1 MVVAAVT
8 LSTTDLEQL
17 LSLALAALRANAA
30 AAPAV
35 GQTGAGAEMVSPTVA
50 PAALR
55 TMGQWLD
62 VHLQQ
67 LSEKG
72 YAAQTMKNRTA
83 CIAHLRRLWG
93 TRAIASIKPHDV
105 ATGLKTFGPKETSK
119 ASRVLSELRDAF
131 AEAIAAGWVDTN
143 PAQPIKRPV
152 HKVIRARLKFEVWQ
166 AMWTQAKAGPQRW
179 VESMLLLALVTG
191 QRRAD
196 LAKMRFCDIVV
207 DDDGQQVLR
216 IEQQKQAGKGY
227 GARVAIPLSL
237 YLEPIGMTVSDVVEH
252 CRNSAKPGATLLR
265 KAGGGPIEESSLS
278 ARFHELILAVLGPA
292 AHQPYEWPSLH
303 EVRSLSARLFLQQG
317 LPRETV
323 QTLLGHKNAEMT
335 ELYADDRGLSAHKW
349 KRVMLPTAP
358 PAGQSAGQR
367 PEADANRRPTTH

>member
-1 MVVAAVT
+1 MT

-30 AAPAV
+30 GAQAATQPSADI
-35 GQTGAGAEMVSPTVA
+35 A
-50 PAALR
+50 AALAPGQSAVDER

-62 VHLQQ
+62 VHLKQ
-67 LSEKG
+67 LIEKG
-72 YAAQTMKNRTA
+72 YAAQTLKNRTSN
-83 CIAHLRRLWG
+83 IAHVRRIWG
-93 TRAIASIKPHDV
+93 SRAIALIKPHDV

-143 PAQPIKRPV
+143 PAMPIKRPV
-152 HKVIRARLKFEVWQ
+152 HKVIRARLKFEVWL
-166 AMWTQAKAGPQRW
+166 AMWQHSKTGPQRW
-179 VESMLLLALVTG
+179 VESMLLLAVVTG

-196 LAKMRFCDIVV
+196 LAKMKFCDIVV

-227 GARVAIPLSL
+227 GARVEIPLSL
-237 YLEPIGMTVSDVVEH
+237 YMEPIGMTVGDVVEH

-303 EVRSLSARLFLQQG
+303 EARSLSARLYLQQG

-335 ELYADDRGLSAHKW
+335 ELYADDRGLSKHQW
-349 KRVMLPTAP
+349 KRVAVP
-358 PAGQSAGQR
+358 PAQ
-367 PEADANRRPTTH
+367 PTRAPVVPATRHAAVTH